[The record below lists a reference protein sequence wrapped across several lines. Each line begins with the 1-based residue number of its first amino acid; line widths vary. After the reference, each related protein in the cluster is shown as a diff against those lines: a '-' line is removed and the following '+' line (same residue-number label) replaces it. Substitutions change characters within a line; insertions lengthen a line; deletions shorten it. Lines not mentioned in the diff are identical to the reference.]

1 MYKNF
6 KYKDDVSLT
15 ARGVAYLRSFS
26 DIRFAKEINDIIG
39 GETANR
45 MIMGDDFEVVRPLIP
60 LIELRYKSINRAI
73 EIYGSSQILEIA
85 SGFSPRGIEFVNNSK
100 NIKYIETDLADLI
113 KEKKNI
119 VKKISVKNKGHL
131 FLFGI
136 NDLNYYQFLKRK
148 KIFVKRL
155 PVTIISE
162 GLLAYFDSN
171 QKKILLNNIYKIL
184 KEYGGIWITSDIP
197 TKERIKLDKRKD
209 HNVKERANRISKSIK
224 KKMESNLFKDETDAI
239 DFFSKNNFS
248 VKIIKQTDLS
258 KNISSL
264 NQLGLKLEDF
274 KSIFSRRKILVLKPK
289 I

>member
-26 DIRFAKEINDIIG
+26 DIRFAKEINDIIEG
-39 GETANR
+39 KTANR
-45 MIMGDDFEVVRPLIP
+45 IIMGDDFEAVRPLIP

-113 KEKKNI
+113 KEKKSI

-136 NDLNYYQFLKRK
+136 DDLNYYQFLKRN
-148 KIFVKRL
+148 KIFVKKL

-197 TKERIKLDKRKD
+197 TKERVKLDERRD
-209 HNVKERANRISKSIK
+209 RNVRERANRISKSIK
-224 KKMESNLFKDETDAI
+224 RKMENNLFKNEIEAL
-239 DFFSKNNFS
+239 DFFHKNNFN
-248 VKIIKQTDLS
+248 VEIIKQTDLS
-258 KNISSL
+258 KNISSF